1 MAERYFLGSG
11 SRIIPPGWRRGPSG
25 VCRYYRAGTYS
36 SLYNSQSILYSTN
49 QLPISLL
56 VVSLSLSLSF
66 ALRRPFYTPSSCPP
80 FSIPSSSFLA
90 RRERTREK
98 ERKGDR
104 EKETERK
111 SGGYQTPTSFSSRP
125 FFQHRGQIRAR
136 DGFYDL
142 RSVSL

>member
-1 MAERYFLGSG
+1 MVPEVALFLLAGGEGRVESAGIIGPVHIVRCTTVSQYFIA
-11 SRIIPPGWRRGPSG
+11 RTNFPSPF
-25 VCRYYRAGTYS
+25 
-36 SLYNSQSILYSTN
+36 SLF
-49 QLPISLL
+49 
-56 VVSLSLSLSF
+56 LSLSLSF

-90 RRERTREK
+90 RRERAREK

-104 EKETERK
+104 ERETERK

>member
-1 MAERYFLGSG
+1 MVPEVALFLLAGGEGRVESAGIIGPVHIVRCTTVSQYFIA
-11 SRIIPPGWRRGPSG
+11 RTNFPSPF
-25 VCRYYRAGTYS
+25 
-36 SLYNSQSILYSTN
+36 SLF
-49 QLPISLL
+49 
-56 VVSLSLSLSF
+56 LSLSLSF